1 VYQLPSL
8 ATPLM
13 ARSDLTTKER
23 RMMVTLPPPARA
35 GDALLR
41 SSNPELRRLNVKESD
56 ETVEITGIVSCYY
69 LKQLAGETLRT
80 AAAGRTIKNRVLV
93 CRDDRPAN
101 ESFCGM

>member
-1 VYQLPSL
+1 MT
-8 ATPLM
+8 ATM
-13 ARSDLTTKER
+13 
-23 RMMVTLPPPARA
+23 PPPSRA

-41 SSNPELRRLNVKESD
+41 SSNPELRRLIVNESD
-56 ETVEITGIVSCYY
+56 ELVEITGVVSCFY
-69 LKQLAGETLRT
+69 LKQLAGETVRS